1 MNTPTKWTATDLTGA
16 KSVGNMRLNQTSILE
31 FVDRAGDW
39 HNFDLL
45 KTPNRIVFGGW
56 SNTGFIE
63 SGYLELEEGE
73 HLDVALCELLEEL
86 QVYYDDGPQYVSRIV
101 TNERM

>member
-1 MNTPTKWTATDLTGA
+1 MTTKTKWTVSDISQATPVSRGCL
-16 KSVGNMRLNQTSILE
+16 SILE
-31 FVDRAGDW
+31 FVDRAGGW
-39 HNFDLL
+39 HLFEVL
-45 KTPNRIVFGGW
+45 KTPSKLVFGGYC
-56 SNTGFIE
+56 NAGFLE